1 VALANDLLEQ
11 AYHLARREPKR
22 PRQASLRRAVSN
34 GYYALFHLLILE
46 ATRNWKQSSQRAALG
61 RYFQHGSMA
70 KASDKQKADCNR
82 FLTSSPP
89 PAPGPDTDCMA
100 HLQTVSLA
108 FYQAY
113 QQRQTA
119 DYDTVKQWTR
129 TEALAIIDS
138 VDAAFKAWPQI
149 RNHKFAHNYFTVPS
163 GRPEGK
169 IMTFARRLAEWLR
182 LLPNG
187 KVMV

>member
-1 VALANDLLEQ
+1 MPLATDLLEQ
-11 AYHLARREPKR
+11 AYHLARRERKR
-22 PRQASLRRAVSN
+22 PRQASLRRAVSTS
-34 GYYALFHLLILE
+34 YYALFHLLIFE

-70 KASDKQKADCNR
+70 KASDKQRADCNK
-82 FLTSSPP
+82 FLTSNPLP
-89 PAPGPDTDCMA
+89 MPGADTDCMA
-100 HLQTVSLA
+100 HLQTVSFA

-149 RNHKFAHNYFTVPS
+149 RNHKFAQNY
-163 GRPEGK
+163 
-169 IMTFARRLAEWLR
+169 
-182 LLPNG
+182 LLSLLGDPR
-187 KVMV
+187 VR

>member
-1 VALANDLLEQ
+1 MPLADDLLEQ
-11 AYHLARREPKR
+11 AYHLARRERKR
-22 PRQASLRRAVSN
+22 PRQASLRPAVST
-34 GYYALFHLLILE
+34 GYYALFHLLISE
-46 ATRNWKQSSQRAALG
+46 ATRNWKQASQRAVLG
-61 RYFQHGSMA
+61 RYFKHGSMA
-70 KASDKQKADCNR
+70 TASNNQKAACNR
-82 FLTSSPP
+82 FLNSNPP
-89 PAPGPDTDCMA
+89 PMSGPGTDCMT

-149 RNHKFAHNYFTVPS
+149 RNHEFAQNYLLSLLGDPK
-163 GRPEGK
+163 GR
-169 IMTFARRLAEWLR
+169 
-182 LLPNG
+182 
-187 KVMV
+187 